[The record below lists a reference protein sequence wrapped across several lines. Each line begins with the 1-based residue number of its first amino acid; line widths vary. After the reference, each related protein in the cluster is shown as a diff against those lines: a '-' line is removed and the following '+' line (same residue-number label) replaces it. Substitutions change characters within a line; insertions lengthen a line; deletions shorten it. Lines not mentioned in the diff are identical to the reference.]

1 MFAMIITDMNEK
13 IDEQTAMIN
22 VLMAHEHEIK
32 QQENI
37 VFEVEPWQH
46 QNENL
51 VDKKVFDG
59 IYNDQLATK
68 VIEEELWRSK
78 QDYLHNAKVLLLR
91 MGKFRNKESV
101 RSTEIL

>member
-37 VFEVEPWQH
+37 VFEVEPHKH

-51 VDKKVFDG
+51 VDKKVFDDA
-59 IYNDQLATK
+59 IYNINWQLKA
-68 VIEEELWRSK
+68 IEERVVERSK

-91 MGKFRNKESV
+91 MWKSFATKKV
-101 RSTEIL
+101 